1 MDGGALHEIF
11 AHGEAVRP
19 HFPTACV
26 ACPAARIGSFRNWV
40 NDGTRACR
48 FVKATIPA
56 RRPLPRSWAEDY
68 AFALVRRGV
77 IIRTRS
83 EACAMDV
90 AIDCA
95 GPGTLV
101 PWAADV
107 SQIGFA
113 ATDVLVCL
121 FPREGFAEALTHDP
135 EGAHEIIE
143 GMGAALT
150 RVERYAEARGQRSAE
165 MRVLAALSVLAD
177 TLSPPERKTRL
188 PASFQQ
194 RDLAMLA
201 AVRHESVCRVLGK
214 LEREGR
220 VMRSS
225 DGLCLT

>member
-1 MDGGALHEIF
+1 MDGGALDEGF
-11 AHGEAVRP
+11 AELGGVQP
-19 HFPTACV
+19 HFPAACV

-48 FVKATIPA
+48 FVKSAIAA
-56 RRPLPRSWAEDY
+56 RRSLPRSWASDY

-77 IIRTRS
+77 IIRTRA
-83 EACAMDV
+83 EACGVDV

-101 PWAADV
+101 PWTEDAA
-107 SQIGFA
+107 QLGFA

-135 EGAHEIIE
+135 AGAHEIIE

-165 MRVLAALSVLAD
+165 ARVLATLSVLTD
-177 TLSPPERKTRL
+177 TLSPPERRTRL

-220 VMRSS
+220 VQRSS
-225 DGLCLT
+225 EGLCVR